1 MGILKIVLSF
11 LIILIILLRLE
22 IIGQPIMNMSF
33 RLSDDKILKE
43 FKNENLKPEIKYH
56 TFKGQTMRYL
66 ELALNPNLPYV
77 VFIHGAPGSL
87 SDYSAFFRDE
97 ELYRQINLIS
107 VDRLGYG
114 NSEFGTPE
122 TSLKVQGE
130 AIQSIIEKACNSRP
144 VLVGHSY
151 GGPIAIKMVMD
162 NPMKYKSIILL
173 APALDPANEKEI
185 ILAKL
190 PLIQPIRWLTP
201 PALRVASDE
210 KMTHINELKKMLG
223 KYHEIEVPVLHI
235 HGTDDSLVPYENLS
249 FSIKNMTPSIL
260 ETISLDN
267 TDHFLPW
274 SHHDLIRNQI
284 LTQLE

>member
-1 MGILKIVLSF
+1 
-11 LIILIILLRLE
+11 
-22 IIGQPIMNMSF
+22 MSDF
-33 RLSDDKILKE
+33 
-43 FKNENLKPEIKYH
+43 
-56 TFKGQTMRYL
+56 
-66 ELALNPNLPYV
+66 
-77 VFIHGAPGSL
+77 
-87 SDYSAFFRDE
+87 SAFFNDE
-97 ELYRQINLIS
+97 ELYRKTNIIS

-114 NSEFGTPE
+114 NSEFGASE

-130 AIQSIIEKACNSRP
+130 AIQSIIEKACKSRP

-151 GGPIAIKMVMD
+151 GGPIAIKMAMD
-162 NPMKYKSIILL
+162 NPVGYKSIILL

-210 KMTHINELKKMLG
+210 KMTHVNELKKMLG
-223 KYHEIEVPVLHI
+223 KYHKIEVPVLHI

-249 FSIKNMTPSIL
+249 FSTKNMSPSIL

-267 TDHFLPW
+267 VDHFLPW
-274 SHHDLIRNQI
+274 SHHDFVRNQI